1 MASNENGK
9 YMKNIG
15 DRLPISGYFNNPEYS
30 QFREY
35 CADSNIFFIDE
46 LQPYDYVAFRSQYK
60 VDNEFARVIRSKVE
74 ALKSNLSNPVSST
87 ASPVSILCDQEF
99 ESLSFHDEKSKPSWE
114 QMVQVT
120 ADAHMNT
127 PLDDLE
133 IPARIRHRLMSIGV
147 TTIGKMLLMKSEEL
161 RSIGFLG
168 THSIDHI
175 LAVSENLVNQYNNQL
190 GHNPGFSSNPN
201 KVDEPTQN
209 TTEEA
214 ATSIEKQS
222 DNHQFVE
229 NSINKDII
237 ALIAQAVTQDHM
249 DLTLDTLQLSARAH
263 HRLESAGIN
272 TIVKVLLA
280 SDDQLLSIKHL
291 GNSLLQEIRD
301 AKNRFLQ
308 DYIAQNPYWQ
318 EKLNGLHLE
327 IEQHNQSIGTN
338 ANLRLSNHLRLY
350 IEDILLG
357 NLQQENE
364 FSFTLPESQIIKK
377 VTESIEVLGLD
388 LFTQFYKD
396 PEQTQSLIQA
406 LQAFNHQLKVQN
418 DFLELFVAIPV
429 SRREKKLRPFIK
441 LFCHICGTAEE
452 DLSQALITC
461 VTINH
466 IQDQIYSI
474 FDKRIIIIL
483 KRFLEWLSSDISKIT
498 DPILAEINEK
508 DRVKEILARRARGD
522 TLESISEVLG
532 VTRERIRQIE
542 AKVFRNIK
550 TQKCFRN
557 LLSAVSAELDG
568 ETTITYAD
576 FQKVTTESEIL
587 WYLLRKEPS
596 DEYVFD
602 KNIDCFY
609 LTSEFDP
616 DSIYDLVSNL
626 PKWIKESEREILL
639 SDIEKKNN
647 VPVKYLNLL
656 FGHFYQQTGTI
667 WHQGKMNRGSMYSFI
682 VKHYFPNGIQIYD
695 ANEMA
700 RFKKYLREEFGDINC
715 SENDRAFCGII
726 QRTCILYDRGVY
738 IHPSKVAISDELVN
752 RIEIYFVESGRTS
765 MAYHELFDKFADE
778 LLTQANISNRYVL
791 QGVLRDRW
799 GEKYE
804 FYRDGISTKEGH
816 KITQEIESYIR
827 NYSPVSKDMLRSTFS
842 GITEAMLM
850 QNIAR
855 IPSVILGD
863 TATFIHSDQ
872 LNLTD
877 NDYSI
882 RNVIKTLTEDS
893 PVTASKL
900 LEALYHSHSDFLF
913 RNDISTPNLLF
924 GVLQYMFS
932 DEFSFSRPYISS
944 LNIENISKRE
954 VILSLLDGQ
963 ESIDIA
969 DLVALC
975 EENHVSYQSTTLL
988 ISSMDDAFLRVDE
1001 NTLIS
1006 ITCIPITD
1014 EKLDQIKSL
1023 LTDAIGAKGYLI
1035 IKAIDNYIFYPDLV
1049 YPWTPYLLCSIID
1062 KYLADNFRLINNPTN
1077 RNISSDF
1084 IVDTRVGID
1093 SYEDLVRSAIRT
1105 EHQREPFKDLAN
1117 VVLWLVN
1124 EGFFAEKAII
1134 LKEDQDL
1141 FNSTTIRLVNR
1152 NIPKFI
1158 LDRSF
1163 IYIDEYKKLC
1173 IL

>member
-15 DRLPISGYFNNPEYS
+15 NRLPISGYFNNPEYS

-74 ALKSNLSNPVSST
+74 ALKSNLPIPISST
-87 ASPVSILCDQEF
+87 ASPASILCDQEF
-99 ESLSFHDEKSKPSWE
+99 ESLSVHDEKSKPSWE
-114 QMVQVT
+114 QMVQVA
-120 ADAHMNT
+120 ADAHMKT

-133 IPARIRHRLMSIGV
+133 IPTRIRHRLMSVGV
-147 TTIGKMLLMKSEEL
+147 TTIGKILLMKPKEL
-161 RSIGFLG
+161 RRIGFLG
-168 THSIDHI
+168 AHSIDLI

-190 GHNPGFSSNPN
+190 GQNPGFSSNFN

-222 DNHQFVE
+222 NKHQFNE
-229 NSINKDII
+229 NSTNKDIT
-237 ALIAQAVTQDHM
+237 LVAQAVCQDHI
-249 DLTLDTLQLSARAH
+249 DLPLDTLQLSARAH
-263 HRLESAGIN
+263 HRLEYAGIN
-272 TIVKVLLA
+272 TVVKLLMA
-280 SDDQLLSIKHL
+280 SDDQLLGIKHL

-318 EKLNGLHLE
+318 EKLNGLHQE
-327 IEQHNQSIGTN
+327 IEQHNQPIGTN
-338 ANLRLSNHLRLY
+338 ANLRLSNHLRLC
-350 IEDILLG
+350 IEGILLG

-377 VTESIEVLGLD
+377 VEESIEVLGLD
-388 LFTQFYKD
+388 LFTQLYKD

-406 LQAFNHQLKVQN
+406 LQGFNHQLKVQN
-418 DFLELFVAIPV
+418 DFLELFVAIPE
-429 SRREKKLRPFIK
+429 SRREKKIQPFIK
-441 LFCHICGTAEE
+441 LFCHIRGTAEE

-466 IQDQIYSI
+466 IQDQISSI
-474 FDKRIIIIL
+474 FDNRITIIL

-508 DRVKEILARRARGD
+508 DRVKEILSRRAHGD
-522 TLESISEVLG
+522 TLESISGEFGL
-532 VTRERIRQIE
+532 TRERIRQIE
-542 AKVFRNIK
+542 AKAFREFYRHNI
-550 TQKCFRN
+550 TN
-557 LLSAVSAELDG
+557 PLLLAISVELNG
-568 ETTITYAD
+568 ETVITSD
-576 FQKVTTESEIL
+576 DIRSIIPESETL
-587 WYLLRKEPS
+587 LYLLRKHQENHFKY
-596 DEYVFD
+596 DD
-602 KNIDCFY
+602 HIDCFY
-609 LTSEFDP
+609 LSTEIDP
-616 DSIYDLVSNL
+616 DAVYESLATL
-626 PKWIKESEREILL
+626 PKLIYESERGILL
-639 SDIEKKNN
+639 NQIGQSNN
-647 VPVKYLNLL
+647 IPQKYLELA
-656 FGHFYQQTGTI
+656 FKKHYRQTGKI
-667 WHQGKMNRGSMYSFI
+667 WHVGKMNRGSIYSFI
-682 VKHYFPNGIQIYD
+682 IDKYFPNGIRIYD
-695 ANEMA
+695 GDEMV
-700 RFKKYLREEFGDINC
+700 RFKKHIQEEFGYIGL
-715 SENDRAFCGII
+715 SENDRALWGII
-726 QRTCILYDRGVY
+726 QRACVLFDRGVY
-738 IHPSKVAISDELVN
+738 IHPSRMNISNELVN
-752 RIEIYFVESGRTS
+752 KIEAYFVQSGRTS
-765 MAYHELFDKFADE
+765 MAFHELYDKFAEE
-778 LLTQANISNRYVL
+778 LLTQANITNRYSL
-791 QGVLRDRW
+791 QGVLRDRL
-799 GEKYE
+799 EDKYI
-804 FYRDGISTKEGH
+804 FYKDGISTKEGF
-816 KITQEIESYIR
+816 KITQEIETYIR
-827 NYSPVSKDMLRSTFS
+827 SYSPVSKDMLRSTFS
-842 GITEAMLM
+842 GITEAMLI

-877 NDYSI
+877 DDYSI

-932 DEFSFSRPYISS
+932 DEFSFSRPFISS

-969 DLVALC
+969 DLVTLC

-1006 ITCIPITD
+1006 ITCVPITD

-1062 KYLADNFRLINNPTN
+1062 KYLADDFRLINNPTN

-1084 IVDTRVGID
+1084 IVDTKVGID

-1141 FNSTTIRLVNR
+1141 FNSTTVRLVNR